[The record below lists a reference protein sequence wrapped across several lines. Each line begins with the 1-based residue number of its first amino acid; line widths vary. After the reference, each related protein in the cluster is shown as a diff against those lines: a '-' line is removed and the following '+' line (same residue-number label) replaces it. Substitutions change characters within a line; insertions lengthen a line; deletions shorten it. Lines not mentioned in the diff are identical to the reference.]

1 MSGHVGQC
9 WSDMT
14 SNYIIETLRAGH
26 FMYLGHLWIWCM
38 ILSTFQDIAAC
49 PDIDIMSMPCRT
61 NDTEA
66 GLVESILVAKSLATP
81 TPIFKFIESNALSSE
96 RSSESH
102 QVGFGYRP
110 HIEYHTK
117 YCHLPFA
124 TKPPFVKTH
133 KFFLYVKMPMTNTIF
148 TKKQMESRSTCF
160 KSTAG
165 KNLWL

>member
-1 MSGHVGQC
+1 
-9 WSDMT
+9 
-14 SNYIIETLRAGH
+14 
-26 FMYLGHLWIWCM
+26 M

-148 TKKQMESRSTCF
+148 TKNKWNQDQLVLNQQRGRIYDFSF
-160 KSTAG
+160 
-165 KNLWL
+165 NIHIH